1 MDDRRSARLRK
12 KARVRKKISGGPAVP
27 RLAVFKSLKNIYA
40 QLVDDDSGRTLVFA
54 SSLSADF
61 KAQASYGGNVSSA
74 KLVGRLLAKRCEAV
88 EIKRV
93 VFDRGGYPYHGR
105 IKALADAAREGGLEF

>member
-1 MDDRRSARLRK
+1 MDDRHNARLRR
-12 KARVRKKISGGPAVP
+12 RVRTRKKIRGGPAAP

-54 SSLSADF
+54 SSLSSDF
-61 KAQASYGGNVSSA
+61 RTQASYGGNVSSA
-74 KLVGRLLAKRCEAV
+74 KLVGRLLAKGCESAG
-88 EIKRV
+88 IKRV